1 MKKNTPAKK
10 GFGPFKENK
19 NRAKGDDSRPAKRS
33 AGGRPPR
40 KDNNSEGFRP
50 RKDDGEG
57 FRGRKNDGEGFRPR
71 KNDGE
76 GFRPRKNDGEGFR
89 PRKNDG
95 EGFRPRKDDGEGFR
109 GRKNDGE
116 GFRARKNDGEGFR
129 PRKNDGEGFRPRKDD
144 GEGFRGRKNDGEGFR
159 PRKNDGE
166 GFRPRKDDGEGFRGR
181 KSDGE
186 GFRGRKSDDGEG
198 FRPRKNDGEGFR
210 GRKSDDGEGFRPR
223 KNDSEGFSDRKSDDG
238 EGAAR
243 PRKTLRRPT
252 GKDDNGDPL
261 PAFKK
266 KEHTDGEEASRR
278 NRIKP
283 KLKTA
288 NGRTPFKPKPGA
300 SRDRDDSAFHGTERG
315 GKRGK
320 DERDTPS
327 GFNRKK
333 YFDNTNERFAAKQ
346 DRKTAARKARNS
358 NSGSSFGKRDD
369 RDENSVSIEGEMP
382 LNKYIAHCGLCSRR
396 KAVDYV
402 KEGKITV
409 NGQVITE
416 PAYKVTKR
424 DDVTILGKK
433 MHIQKNLVYILLNKP
448 KGYITTTD
456 DPEGRKTVMELIQ
469 DATEEERVYPVGR
482 LDRNTSGLLLLTNDG
497 ELAQK
502 LSHPKHNIRKI
513 YHVGLNKPLTKA
525 HFEAILAGVT
535 LEDGVANVDVLG
547 YVDNADKTQIGIEI
561 HSGKNRIVRRI
572 FEHLEYEVEKLDRVT
587 YAGLTKKNINRGH
600 WRYLTEKEIILLKHF
615 K

>member
-10 GFGPFKENK
+10 GFAPFKENK
-19 NRAKGDDSRPAKRS
+19 NRAKGDDSRPAKRT

-40 KDNNSEGFRP
+40 KDNDSEGFRP

-57 FRGRKNDGEGFRPR
+57 FRGRKNDGEGFR
-71 KNDGE
+71 
-76 GFRPRKNDGEGFR
+76 
-89 PRKNDG
+89 
-95 EGFRPRKDDGEGFR
+95 
-109 GRKNDGE
+109 
-116 GFRARKNDGEGFR
+116 
-129 PRKNDGEGFRPRKDD
+129 
-144 GEGFRGRKNDGEGFR
+144 
-159 PRKNDGE
+159 
-166 GFRPRKDDGEGFRGR
+166 GR

-186 GFRGRKSDDGEG
+186 GFRGRKSEDGEG
-198 FRPRKNDGEGFR
+198 FRPRKTDGEGFR
-210 GRKSDDGEGFRPR
+210 GRKSEDGESFRPRKTDGEGFRGRKSEDGEGFRPR
-223 KNDSEGFSDRKSDDG
+223 KTDG
-238 EGAAR
+238 EGFRGRKSEDGEGFR
-243 PRKTLRRPT
+243 PRKTERRPA
-252 GKDDNGDPL
+252 GKDENGDPL

-266 KEHTDGEEASRR
+266 KEQTDGEDATRR
-278 NRIKP
+278 TRIKP
-283 KLKTA
+283 AQKTA
-288 NGRTPFKPKPGA
+288 NGRTPFKPGA
-300 SRDRDDSAFHGTERG
+300 KRDRDDSAFHGTERS
-315 GKRGK
+315 GKKGK
-320 DERDTPS
+320 DERETPS

-333 YFDNTNERFAAKQ
+333 YFDSTNERFAAKQ
-346 DRKTAARKARNS
+346 DRKTAARKARKGDS
-358 NSGSSFGKRDD
+358 AGGFSKKGD
-369 RDENSVSIEGEMP
+369 RDENTVSIEGEMP

-409 NGQVITE
+409 NGTVITE
-416 PAYKVTKR
+416 PAFKVTRK
-424 DDVTILGKK
+424 DEVTILGKK

-525 HFEAILAGVT
+525 HFEQILAGVT
-535 LEDGVANVDVLG
+535 LEDGVAHVDVLG

>member
-1 MKKNTPAKK
+1 MKKNKPAKK
-10 GFGPFKENK
+10 GFAPFKENK
-19 NRAKGDDSRPAKRS
+19 SRAKSDDSRPAKRS
-33 AGGRPPR
+33 AAGGRPPR
-40 KDNNSEGFRP
+40 KDN
-50 RKDDGEG
+50 DGEG
-57 FRGRKNDGEGFRPR
+57 FRGRKSDGEGFRPR
-71 KNDGE
+71 KTDGEGGRKSDGE
-76 GFRPRKNDGEGFR
+76 GFRPRKTDGEGFRGRKSDGEGFR
-89 PRKNDG
+89 PRKTDGEGFRGRKSDG
-95 EGFRPRKDDGEGFR
+95 EGFRPRKTDGEGFR
-109 GRKNDGE
+109 GRKS
-116 GFRARKNDGEGFR
+116 
-129 PRKNDGEGFRPRKDD
+129 
-144 GEGFRGRKNDGEGFR
+144 
-159 PRKNDGE
+159 DGE

-181 KSDGE
+181 KSD
-186 GFRGRKSDDGEG
+186 DGEG
-198 FRPRKNDGEGFR
+198 FRS
-210 GRKSDDGEGFRPR
+210 RKSDD
-223 KNDSEGFSDRKSDDG
+223 SEGP
-238 EGAAR
+238 R
-243 PRKTLRRPT
+243 PRKTLRRLT

-266 KEHTDGEEASRR
+266 KEHTDGEDEHRR
-278 NRIKP
+278 SRIKP

-288 NGRTPFKPKPGA
+288 NGRTPFKPKPGS
-300 SRDRDDSAFHGTERG
+300 SRPKPGSDREDSAFHGTERG
-315 GKRGK
+315 GKRGN
-320 DERDTPS
+320 DDRDTPS

-333 YFDNTNERFAAKQ
+333 YFDNTNDRFAAKQ

-358 NSGSSFGKRDD
+358 DAGGSFSRRNDSD
-369 RDENSVSIEGEMP
+369 RNDNGVAIEGEMP

-409 NGQVITE
+409 NGEVITE
-416 PAYKVTKR
+416 PAFKVTKR
-424 DDVTILGKK
+424 DEVSILGKK

-502 LSHPKHNIRKI
+502 LSHPKHSIRKI

-525 HFEAILAGVT
+525 HFEAILAGVE
-535 LEDGVANVDVLG
+535 LEDGIANVDVLG

-587 YAGLTKKNINRGH
+587 YAGLTKKNINRGS

>member
-1 MKKNTPAKK
+1 MKKKTPAKK
-10 GFGPFKENK
+10 GFAPFKENK
-19 NRAKGDDSRPAKRS
+19 SRAKGDDSRPAKRS
-33 AGGRPPR
+33 AAGGRLPR
-40 KDNNSEGFRP
+40 KDNDGEGFRGRKSDSEGFRP

-57 FRGRKNDGEGFRPR
+57 FRGRKSDS
-71 KNDGE
+71 
-76 GFRPRKNDGEGFR
+76 
-89 PRKNDG
+89 

-109 GRKNDGE
+109 GRKSDS
-116 GFRARKNDGEGFR
+116 
-129 PRKNDGEGFRPRKDD
+129 
-144 GEGFRGRKNDGEGFR
+144 
-159 PRKNDGE
+159 E

-186 GFRGRKSDDGEG
+186 GVRPRKDNGEGFRGRKSDGEG
-198 FRPRKNDGEGFR
+198 VRSKEGFR
-210 GRKSDDGEGFRPR
+210 GRKSDDGEGFQPR
-223 KNDSEGFSDRKSDDG
+223 KAE
-238 EGAAR
+238 
-243 PRKTLRRPT
+243 RRPV
-252 GKDDNGDPL
+252 GKDENGDPL

-266 KEHTDGEEASRR
+266 KDHTDGEESKSR
-278 NRIKP
+278 NRIKAVQ
-283 KLKTA
+283 KTA
-288 NGRTPFKPKPGA
+288 NGRTPFKPKPGGDRDGKPSFKSKFGA
-300 SRDRDDSAFHGTERG
+300 DRDNDRPSSRSKFGADIDSDRPSFKSRNNADRDDSAFHGTERS
-315 GKRGK
+315 GKRGR

-333 YFDNTNERFAAKQ
+333 YFDSANERFAAKQ

-358 NSGSSFGKRDD
+358 DSFSKKSDRDD
-369 RDENSVSIEGEMP
+369 HSAAIEGEMP

-409 NGQVITE
+409 NGTVITE
-416 PAYKVTKR
+416 PAFKVTKK
-424 DDVTILGKK
+424 DEVSILGKK

-525 HFEAILAGVT
+525 HFEAILAGVE
-535 LEDGVANVDVLG
+535 LEDGIAHVDVLG

-587 YAGLTKKNINRGH
+587 YAGLTKKNINRGS

>member
-10 GFGPFKENK
+10 GFAPFKENK
-19 NRAKGDDSRPAKRS
+19 NRAKGDDSRPAKRG

-40 KDNNSEGFRP
+40 KNNDSEGFRP

-57 FRGRKNDGEGFRPR
+57 FRGRKNDGKGFRPR

-89 PRKNDG
+89 ARKSDG

-109 GRKNDGE
+109 GRKDDGE

-129 PRKNDGEGFRPRKDD
+129 PRKNDGEGFR
-144 GEGFRGRKNDGEGFR
+144 
-159 PRKNDGE
+159 
-166 GFRPRKDDGEGFRGR
+166 
-181 KSDGE
+181 S
-186 GFRGRKSDDGEG
+186 RKSDDGEG

-210 GRKSDDGEGFRPR
+210 SRKSDDGEGFRPR
-223 KNDSEGFSDRKSDDG
+223 KNDGEDFRSRKSDDG
-238 EGAAR
+238 EGFR
-243 PRKTLRRPT
+243 PRKTERRPA
-252 GKDDNGDPL
+252 GKDENGDPL

-266 KEHTDGEEASRR
+266 KEHTDGEEARR

-283 KLKTA
+283 AQKTA
-288 NGRTPFKPKPGA
+288 NGRTPFKPKPGS
-300 SRDRDDSAFHGTERG
+300 SRPKFGADREDSAFHGTERG
-315 GKRGK
+315 SKRGK
-320 DERDTPS
+320 DDRETPS

-358 NSGSSFGKRDD
+358 DARDTSSRRSE
-369 RDENSVSIEGEMP
+369 RDENAVSIEGEMP

-409 NGQVITE
+409 NGTVITE
-416 PAYKVTKR
+416 PAFKVTKR
-424 DDVTILGKK
+424 DEVTILGKK

-525 HFEAILAGVT
+525 HFEQILAGVT
-535 LEDGVANVDVLG
+535 LEDGVAQVDVLG